1 MTSQMK
7 AAQLKVEELRPAVL
21 KTSPRTDTTTADQ
34 PIRDEAR
41 RTYAEVLRRS
51 LSATKPA

>member
-7 AAQLKVEELRPAVL
+7 AAKLKVEELRPVML
-21 KTSPRTDTTTADQ
+21 RTSARTDTTTAEQ

-51 LSATKPA
+51 LRGTKPA

>member
-1 MTSQMK
+1 VTSQMK

-51 LSATKPA
+51 LRGTKPA